1 MSDVSSDKKKQ
12 KLDCYY
18 SQREYVVFEGDFEFP
33 ESPDYDGFSNPKG
46 RAIVSNE
53 LAIVLD
59 DGPPVFSPF
68 FMEYTDSDDEG
79 RLTVYSR
86 LKCNVEDQ
94 EDGDDE
100 EKVTDEMEYHKIY
113 VGEFLSGMCLFWTV
127 CVFYF

>member
-1 MSDVSSDKKKQ
+1 MSDVSSDQKKQ

-18 SQREYVVFEGDFEFP
+18 SQRKYVVFEGDYQFP

-46 RAIVSNE
+46 RAIAWNE

-68 FMEYTDSDDEG
+68 FIEYSDSDDEG
-79 RLTVYSR
+79 RLTIYSR
-86 LKCNVEDQ
+86 LKED
-94 EDGDDE
+94 DDEE